1 MRLLLWCR
9 LIEIRNRDDGS
20 LARCGASG
28 GIFGSCASDHFLNPL
43 VGLLI
48 EILMTGIL
56 FLNRTKEYMGM
67 ASNFIARIF

>member
-1 MRLLLWCR
+1 MTAA
-9 LIEIRNRDDGS
+9 S
-20 LARCGASG
+20 PAAARAA

-56 FLNRTKEYMGM
+56 FLNRTKQYMGM
-67 ASNFIARIF
+67 TSNVDAGIFVIRRK